1 MVSRIDKVI
10 KVELEKIMRESQSL
24 KNKEFSFKANQPVAE
39 TLSDID
45 NLINDF
51 GELFTKDQQAFFQ
64 NWIAS
69 ELPLDQELTLQ
80 LIKFISENP
89 DSNIKRLI
97 ITSANFLSSN
107 NLSVKNF
114 FLKILSYEDQLI
126 ENFNINSLS
135 DLIEFLNK
143 GGFSDIITHS
153 NKISSAIGIALL
165 NQISNLSKDNALD
178 SMINQIIELEIEQ
191 NLLNDNKIFAE
202 NSSNKNYLAI
212 DSFADDFRE
221 ISIGNQSTDNFNIN
235 NLSELIKTLNKG
247 GFSYTFSKSNSLSS
261 AIGIALLNQVS
272 KLIKEDIMAARIN
285 QVIKFELEKIIQDN
299 HSFINDNLS
308 IKADQESPEL
318 SSALDNLINS
328 FGELSTENQTLF
340 FQSWLASELPLDPEL
355 VVPLIEFI
363 SENSDSNLQ
372 RLLIKAAAFL
382 DRNNLPVRK
391 FFLEALSY
399 ENQFPD
405 NFNINNFSEFI
416 EFLTESDF
424 TSLFA
429 ESDNLS
435 SAASLTM
442 LNQVSNLSEN
452 QQLLLYI
459 ELPLFINDEKNT
471 PDKLYLR
478 VTRDAKADKNK
489 ENKSYQ
495 LSFIIDLS
503 EKSTVK
509 ADINILNKKIK
520 ANFITTSANLKES
533 IDNNLETLKDN
544 IARSN
549 YNLVTIETKTIDE
562 INNLELREEII
573 TETIDI
579 KDDLSIKEVIDKYRH
594 IDIKA

>member
-10 KVELEKIMRESQSL
+10 KIELEKIMRESQSL
-24 KNKEFSFKANQPVAE
+24 NNKKFSSKANQPGTK

-45 NLINDF
+45 NLINNF
-51 GELFTKDQQAFFQ
+51 GGLFTKDQQAFFQ
-64 NWIAS
+64 NWLAS
-69 ELPLDQELTLQ
+69 ELPLDQELILQ
-80 LIKFISENP
+80 LMKFISENP
-89 DSNIKRLI
+89 DSNIKRLL
-97 ITSANFLSSN
+97 ITSANFLKNN

-114 FLKILSYEDQLI
+114 FLKILSYEGQII
-126 ENFNINSLS
+126 ENFNINNLS
-135 DLIEFLNK
+135 DLIKFLNE
-143 GGFSDIITHS
+143 GGFSDKIDHS
-153 NKISSAIGIALL
+153 NKISSAIGISIL
-165 NQISNLSKDNALD
+165 NQISNLSKDNAIDPL
-178 SMINQIIELEIEQ
+178 INQIIEIEIEQ

-221 ISIGNQSTDNFNIN
+221 ISIENQATDNFNIN
-235 NLSELIKTLNKG
+235 NLSDLIKILNKG
-247 GFSYTFSKSNSLSS
+247 GFSYIFSKSNSLTS

-272 KLIKEDIMAARIN
+272 KLIKEDIMVSRID
-285 QVIKFELEKIIQDN
+285 QVIKFELEKIIQDH
-299 HSFINDNLS
+299 HSLINDNLS

-363 SENSDSNLQ
+363 SENSDSDFQ

-416 EFLTESDF
+416 EFLSEGDF

-459 ELPLFINDEKNT
+459 ELPLFINDKKNT
-471 PDKLYLR
+471 PDKLYLK
-478 VTRDAKADKNK
+478 VTRDNKANKNK

-520 ANFITTSANLKES
+520 ANFITTSANLKKS
-533 IDNNLETLKDN
+533 IDNSLETLKDN
-544 IARSN
+544 IAKLN
-549 YNLVTIETKTIDE
+549 YNLVNIETKTIDE

-579 KDDLSIKEVIDKYRH
+579 KDDLSIKEVIDKYQH